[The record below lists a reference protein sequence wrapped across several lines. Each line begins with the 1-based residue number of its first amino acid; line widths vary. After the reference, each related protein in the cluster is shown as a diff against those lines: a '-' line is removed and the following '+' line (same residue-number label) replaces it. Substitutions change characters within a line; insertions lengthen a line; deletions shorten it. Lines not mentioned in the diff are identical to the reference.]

1 MKFLMTR
8 GVSWAVAVGMILS
21 GCAPSPPIGSGI
33 AIRPGLQ
40 TGPHDVVLNGV
51 RHWYRVA
58 GAAPADA
65 PPVLFLHGGPGQ
77 GSLHFAEL
85 LGPKLEPSL
94 RMIYFDQRG
103 AGRSDRPADGEYSI
117 PLMVEDIE
125 QLRQSLRVPQ
135 IALIGQSFGGT
146 LALEYAARY
155 PEHVSRL
162 VFVAG
167 LWDTPLQC
175 RLRLKTLAERRPDG
189 YRRVRA
195 DTLRPDGTRI
205 SDCELEMRGA
215 GGGLAWDEYSN
226 EAMYPVS
233 SVRTR
238 IETVEAAHGYR
249 NTGEVGGALFRSG
262 LLDYRFTNPERLTMP
277 VLIIAGGRDG
287 AARPEGLRELA
298 DRLSHATVLEYERS
312 GHFLYVDDPDRFAA
326 DVIDFLTPAGRH
338 RRR

>member
-1 MKFLMTR
+1 MPN
-8 GVSWAVAVGMILS
+8 LS
-21 GCAPSPPIGSGI
+21 LKLTG
-33 AIRPGLQ
+33 RPA
-40 TGPHDVVLNGV
+40 VVLCPKPALAAPQLSSSV
-51 RHWYRVA
+51 RHINECIRH
-58 GAAPADA
+58 APFSGQRHWCCCQWDKTDRG
-65 PPVLFLHGGPGQ
+65 LCHGR
-77 GSLHFAEL
+77 FC
-85 LGPKLEPSL
+85 
-94 RMIYFDQRG
+94 
-103 AGRSDRPADGEYSI
+103 RSVPADGWGQI

-205 SDCELEMRGA
+205 SGCELEMRGA
-215 GGGLAWDEYSN
+215 GGGRAWDEYSS
-226 EAMYPVS
+226 EAMYPDS

-238 IETVEAAHGYR
+238 IEAVEAAHGYR
-249 NTGEVGGALFRSG
+249 NTGEAGGALFRGG
-262 LLDYRFTNPERLTMP
+262 LLGYRFTNLERLTMP

-298 DRLSHATVLEYERS
+298 DRLPHATFLEYERS
-312 GHFLYVDDPDRFAA
+312 GHSCTSM
-326 DVIDFLTPAGRH
+326 TPTDSPPTSSTF
-338 RRR
+338 